1 MGSRLYV
8 GNLAYAVTED
18 SLRAVFEGGG
28 HTVVDCQVVMDRET
42 GRSRGFGFVEVE
54 SQEQA
59 QAAISG
65 LDGFELDGRPL
76 RISEARERTERGG
89 GGGGG
94 GRGGGGG
101 GRY

>member
-28 HTVVDCQVVMDRET
+28 LNVTDCQVVMDRET
-42 GRSRGFGFVEVE
+42 GRSRGLGFVELD
-54 SQEQA
+54 SSDAA
-59 QAAISG
+59 QKAISEF
-65 LDGFELDGRPL
+65 DGFELDGRPL

-89 GGGGG
+89 GGRGGG
-94 GRGGGGG
+94 GRG
-101 GRY
+101 RY